1 MEHRSMQ
8 RIGGYDAPFLNDFI
22 EDYECP
28 VCKMAFCEP
37 IQTQCGHRLCLTCSE
52 EIKKCNKGVLICP
65 LDKKVS
71 KPDKTFPDKAFE
83 RAVQHL
89 QVKCKNFMKNC
100 RWTGDLRL
108 IDNHLENCKYQEV
121 SCPNELCTASVLRK
135 ELMEHMETDCIF
147 RLANCQYCYLEIL
160 YLEMQDHYDICKY
173 FPVDCV
179 NQCSIK
185 VPRKKMFS
193 HISNDC
199 AHTIV
204 DCQYFN
210 VGCNFKSLPWT
221 SDFKMFFGTS
231 NSFHILRGL
240 HIVLR
245 NKK

>member
-108 IDNHLENCKYQEV
+108 ID
-121 SCPNELCTASVLRK
+121 
-135 ELMEHMETDCIF
+135 
-147 RLANCQYCYLEIL
+147 
-160 YLEMQDHYDICKY
+160 DHYDICKY

-210 VGCNFKSLPWT
+210 VGCNFKGTRNEQDIHASSSTHNHLSMAMSKVIALETKISLMEEEMEQK
-221 SDFKMFFGTS
+221 F
-231 NSFHILRGL
+231 N
-240 HIVLR
+240 VLER
-245 NKK
+245 KFDAIFS

>member
-160 YLEMQDHYDICKY
+160 YLEMQGTRNEQDIHASSSTH
-173 FPVDCV
+173 
-179 NQCSIK
+179 NHLSMAMSK
-185 VPRKKMFS
+185 VIALETK
-193 HISNDC
+193 ISLMEEEME
-199 AHTIV
+199 
-204 DCQYFN
+204 QKFN
-210 VGCNFKSLPWT
+210 VLERKFDAIFS
-221 SDFKMFFGTS
+221 
-231 NSFHILRGL
+231 
-240 HIVLR
+240 
-245 NKK
+245 